1 MYFKRIKNR
10 KVIRL
15 KKIYKIITAKPAAVI
30 VLYVLLAV
38 FFGVMK
44 FCVNVNY
51 DMNDYLPEDCKS
63 TKSLDVMKEEF
74 EGGIPNCR
82 VMIKCDNVSDV
93 ISYKEKLEA
102 VDGVS
107 DAVWLDDSE
116 DITKPLECM
125 DKDTVESYYKD
136 GYALIQLTIEDEN
149 LVDSVHEVRN
159 IIGDDNAMEGTAVLT
174 VAAQENTLEEVSK
187 IAVLVVIFVI
197 LILVLT
203 TNSWIEPVVI
213 LLGLGT
219 AIIINA
225 GSNIIFG
232 TISFVSN
239 AAGSILLLAVSL
251 DYSVFLIH
259 RFEECRKKFDDPK
272 EAMVE
277 ALAKSTVSISS
288 SGLTTVIGF
297 AALCLMRF
305 KLGPDLGL
313 VLAKGVGISLICV
326 FTFMPNLI
334 LLTYKLLDRTHHRF
348 LLPKFDK
355 FAGVVMK
362 LAFPLAALFI
372 LAVVP
377 SYLASGSNDFY
388 YGTSHIFGE
397 NTIPGADA
405 KKLDDV
411 FGQKDTY
418 VLLVPADTNSLQSKL
433 SADIKTISEVTDII
447 SYTDTV
453 GAEIPAEYLDDETF
467 SKLVSENYSRMVISL
482 NMPYEGERSFEVVK
496 TIRSMADKYYGDT
509 FYLAGNGVNTYDLMK
524 TVTADMT
531 TVNLIAIGAV
541 FLILMITMR
550 SVVTSA
556 ILVASIETAIWV
568 NLSVSYFTDKPI
580 FYIAY
585 LIISSVQL
593 GATVDYAILLT
604 DRYKE
609 TRINDPDMPKTK
621 AAAKTISSCIVSILT
636 SGSALTTV
644 GLLLG
649 FMSTHGLLSQIGM
662 FIGRGTLCSMFA
674 VIFVLP
680 GFLCLCDRLIVKKD
694 KTKNTEDNTNRKAE
708 SI

>member
-1 MYFKRIKNR
+1 MKKFY
-10 KVIRL
+10 KV
-15 KKIYKIITAKPAAVI
+15 ITAKPAVVI
-30 VLYVLLAV
+30 VLYVLLAA

-51 DMNDYLPEDCKS
+51 DMNDYLPEDCRS
-63 TKSLDVMKEEF
+63 TKSLEVMKEEF

-82 VMIKCDNVSDV
+82 AMIKCSSVSEALE
-93 ISYKEKLEA
+93 YKSKLEA
-102 VDGVS
+102 IEGVT

-125 DKDTVESYYKD
+125 DKDAVEAYYKD
-136 GYALIQLTIEDEN
+136 GYALIQLTVDDEN
-149 LVDSVHEVRN
+149 MVETIHQVRD
-159 IIGDDNAMEGTAVLT
+159 IIGDDNAIEGTAVLT
-174 VAAQENTLEEVSK
+174 VAAQENTLEEVSR
-187 IAVLVVIFVI
+187 IAVIVVLFVI
-197 LILVLT
+197 MILILT

-225 GSNIIFG
+225 GSNIVFG

-259 RFEECRKKFDDPK
+259 RFEECRKEFSDPK

-277 ALAKSTVSISS
+277 ALAKSTISISS

-334 LLTYKLLDRTHHRF
+334 LLTYKLLDKTRHKF

-362 LAFPLAALFI
+362 ISIPLVALFVLLI
-372 LAVVP
+372 VP
-377 SYLASGSNDFY
+377 SYLASGSNEFY

-418 VLLVPADTNSLQSKL
+418 VLLVPADTNAVQTKL
-433 SADIKTISEVTDII
+433 SADIKTIPEVKDII
-447 SYTDTV
+447 SYTDSV
-453 GAEIPAEYLDDETF
+453 GAEIPSAYLDDSTF

-482 NMPYEGERSFEVVK
+482 NIPYEGERSFEVVE
-496 TIRSMADKYYGDT
+496 TIRNMAGKYYDDA
-509 FYLAGNGVNTYDLMK
+509 FYLAGNGVNTYDLMN

-541 FLILMITMR
+541 FLILVITMR
-550 SVVTSA
+550 SLVTPA

-593 GATVDYAILLT
+593 GATVDYAILMT

-609 TRINDPDMPKTK
+609 TRKENPDMPKKK
-621 AAAKTISSCIVSILT
+621 AAKDTISSCIVSILT
-636 SGSALTTV
+636 SGSTLTTV

-662 FIGRGTLCSMFA
+662 FIGRGTLCSMFV
-674 VIFVLP
+674 VIFILP
-680 GFLCLCDRLIVKKD
+680 GCLCLCDGLIVKKE
-694 KTKNTEDNTNRKAE
+694 KFPERKLLKHRKGNEKREAE
-708 SI
+708 SL

>member
-1 MYFKRIKNR
+1 M
-10 KVIRL
+10 
-15 KKIYKIITAKPAAVI
+15 KKFYRAVTAKPVVVI
-30 VLYVLLAV
+30 VLYVLLAA
-38 FFGVMK
+38 FFGIMK

-51 DMNDYLPEDCKS
+51 DMNDYLPEDCRS

-74 EGGIPNCR
+74 DGGIPNCR
-82 VMIKCDNVSDV
+82 VMIKSDSVSDV
-93 ISYKEKLEA
+93 ISYKEKLKS
-102 VDGVS
+102 VNGVS

-136 GYALIQLTIEDEN
+136 GYALIQLTIEDDD
-149 LVDSVHEVRN
+149 LVNSVHEVRS
-159 IIGDDNAMEGTAVLT
+159 IIGDDNVMEGTAILT

-187 IAVLVVIFVI
+187 IAVLVVLFVI

-203 TNSWIEPVVI
+203 TNSWFEPVVI
-213 LLGLGT
+213 LIGLGT

-259 RFEECRKKFDDPK
+259 RFEECRKEFPDPK
-272 EAMVE
+272 DAMVE
-277 ALAKSTVSISS
+277 ALTKSTVSILS

-334 LLTYKLLDRTHHRF
+334 LLTFRLLDKTRHKF

-362 LAFPLAALFI
+362 ITVPLAVIFI
-372 LAVVP
+372 LIIVP

-397 NTIPGADA
+397 NTLPGADS
-405 KKLDDV
+405 KKLVDV

-418 VLLVPADTNSLQSKL
+418 VLLVPADTNSLQEKL
-433 SADIKTISEVTDII
+433 SSDIRSIPEVTDII
-447 SYTDTV
+447 SYTDSV
-453 GAEIPAEYLDDETF
+453 GSEIPEEYLDDDTF

-496 TIRSMADKYYGDT
+496 TIRSMADKYYDDS

-541 FLILMITMR
+541 FLILVLTMR

-609 TRINDPDMPKTK
+609 IRSTSPDISKRK
-621 AAAKTISSCIVSILT
+621 AAAETISSCIVSILT

-680 GFLCLCDRLIVKKD
+680 GFLCLCDKLIVKTKSTEKND
-694 KTKNTEDNTNRKAE
+694 KNVNTKREAE

>member
-1 MYFKRIKNR
+1 M
-10 KVIRL
+10 
-15 KKIYKIITAKPAAVI
+15 KKIYKIVTAKPVVVI
-30 VLYVLLAV
+30 VLYVLLAA

-51 DMNDYLPEDCKS
+51 DMNDYLPESCKS

-93 ISYKEKLEA
+93 ISYKEKLMA
-102 VDGVS
+102 VEGVS

-125 DKDTVESYYKD
+125 DKDVVESYYKD

-149 LVDSVHEVRN
+149 IVDSVHEVRK
-159 IIGDDNAMEGTAVLT
+159 IIGDDNVMEGTAVLT

-187 IAVLVVIFVI
+187 IAVLVVLFVI

-225 GSNIIFG
+225 GSNIVFG
-232 TISFVSN
+232 TISFVSD

-259 RFEECRKKFDDPK
+259 RFEECRKDFSDPK

-334 LLTYKLLDRTHHRF
+334 LLTYKLLDKTHHRF

-362 LAFPLAALFI
+362 ITFPLAALFI
-372 LAVVP
+372 LVVVP

-388 YGTSHIFGE
+388 YGASNIFGE
-397 NTIPGADA
+397 NTIPGAEA
-405 KKLDDV
+405 KKLVDV
-411 FGQKDTY
+411 FGQKDSY
-418 VLLVPADTNSLQSKL
+418 VLLVPADTNALQTKL
-433 SADIKTISEVTDII
+433 SADIKTIPEVKDII

-453 GAEIPAEYLDDETF
+453 GAEIPSEYLDKETY

-482 NMPYEGERSFEVVK
+482 DMPYEGERPFEVVK
-496 TIRSMADKYYGDT
+496 TIRNMADNYYKDSY
-509 FYLAGNGVNTYDLMK
+509 YLAGNGVNTYDLMK

-541 FLILMITMR
+541 FLILVITMR

-568 NLSVSYFTDKPI
+568 NLSVSYFTDQPI

-609 TRINDPDMPKTK
+609 IRRETPDLPKIK
-621 AAAKTISSCIVSILT
+621 AAADTISSCIVSILT
-636 SGSALTTV
+636 SGIALTTV

-674 VIFVLP
+674 VLFVLP
-680 GFLCLCDRLIVKKD
+680 GFLCLCDRLIVKSDSKN
-694 KTKNTEDNTNRKAE
+694 KNEETKREAVN
-708 SI
+708 I